1 MAISEITSEAAG
13 KADADRCAA
22 FQISPGR
29 PLISIAVV
37 TSPIFSH
44 YSFQRGVTV
53 AVTLYSG
60 YILGG
65 QRQLRDL
72 GA

>member
-13 KADADRCAA
+13 KADAYRCAA

-29 PLISIAVV
+29 PFVSIAAV
-37 TSPIFSH
+37 TSPIFYH
-44 YSFQRGVTV
+44 FSFQRGVAV
-53 AVTLYSG
+53 AVILHSG